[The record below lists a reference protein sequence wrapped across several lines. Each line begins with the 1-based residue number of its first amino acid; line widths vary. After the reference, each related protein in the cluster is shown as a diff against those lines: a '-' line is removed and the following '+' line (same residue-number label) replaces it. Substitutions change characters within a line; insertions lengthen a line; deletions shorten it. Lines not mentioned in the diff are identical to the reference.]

1 MRFTSKSF
9 LGQSKLLQ
17 APLEQLFPEYLQAS
31 EQEAAA
37 TFQETAVLFQ
47 EGLVP
52 LALVQAT
59 HDAVSSALE
68 SFHRL
73 IYPNTYAES
82 SATIQVQQASQQCL
96 EPEVQI
102 QCESGSDELEV
113 LEGPNPDLAVGDDE
127 MVDEEAPSHRPE
139 RFPPLEMT
147 AEEVEE
153 LMKEGVTNENVGDQ
167 LNVMMKVLNK
177 EIPMPKSLGGNTKT
191 KGPKKLRRSRGR
203 GRVVLQKAQ
212 QVKKLSLKS
221 KKKKHGSE
229 AEGKMDQK
237 KGLAD
242 PKAEQA
248 PGKKDR
254 KKGLADPKAK
264 VAPGKKDRKKR
275 LADPKAKVAPG
286 KKDQKKRRAD
296 PKAKVAPQD
305 QKEAVPE
312 DKDEADEKKVFL
324 KKLYSATWLWGRRCL

>member
-1 MRFTSKSF
+1 MFDIFKVCPLTGIVKGFLYLHSAVILEMMKPICLLLLLLYSGQIHQNIFLMRVCKYNSLTCIHFAAGLVKKRVRFTPKSF

-37 TFQETAVLFQ
+37 TFRETAVLFQ

-68 SFHRL
+68 SFHSL
-73 IYPNTYAES
+73 IYPNTYALLPPKTHHQPQSKS
-82 SATIQVQQASQQCL
+82 SRHHSNAWNRKSRSNVKV
-96 EPEVQI
+96 EE
-102 QCESGSDELEV
+102 
-113 LEGPNPDLAVGDDE
+113 LAVGGDE
-127 MVDEEAPSHRPE
+127 MEHEEAPSHRPE

-147 AEEVEE
+147 VEEVED
-153 LMKEGVTNENVGDQ
+153 LMKAGVTNENVGDQ
-167 LNVMMKVLNK
+167 LNVMMKVFNN

-203 GRVVLQKAQ
+203 VLLKKVQ
-212 QVKKLSLKS
+212 QVKKLTLKPE
-221 KKKKHGSE
+221 KKKHGSE

-242 PKAEQA
+242 PER
-248 PGKKDR
+248 PR
-254 KKGLADPKAK
+254 
-264 VAPGKKDRKKR
+264 
-275 LADPKAKVAPG
+275 
-286 KKDQKKRRAD
+286 
-296 PKAKVAPQD
+296 
-305 QKEAVPE
+305 
-312 DKDEADEKKVFL
+312 
-324 KKLYSATWLWGRRCL
+324 

>member
-203 GRVVLQKAQ
+203 GPVVLQKAQ

-221 KKKKHGSE
+221 KKKNMVARLKE
-229 AEGKMDQK
+229 RWIRR
-237 KGLAD
+237 
-242 PKAEQA
+242 KALQTQRPSKLQERRI
-248 PGKKDR
+248 GR
-254 KKGLADPKAK
+254 KALQTQRP
-264 VAPGKKDRKKR
+264 R
-275 LADPKAKVAPG
+275 
-286 KKDQKKRRAD
+286 
-296 PKAKVAPQD
+296 
-305 QKEAVPE
+305 
-312 DKDEADEKKVFL
+312 
-324 KKLYSATWLWGRRCL
+324 